1 MEYDSEEAR
10 EDAKAKLKKL
20 MDERNDHDK
29 SNWLH
34 CGSLE
39 SAKALGLKSLHE
51 VKDLRHLGF
60 GDFADLE
67 FVYERIVDT
76 KAGRIYH
83 RVKR

>member
-10 EDAKAKLKKL
+10 VEAKAVLKRL
-20 MDERNDHDK
+20 MDERDDHDVE
-29 SNWLH
+29 NWLH
-34 CGSLE
+34 CGSIE

-51 VKDLRHLGF
+51 IKGLRHLGF

-67 FVYERIVDT
+67 FTYERIVDT